1 MLSLSRPGPPGIV
14 VHARILVQRWRKS
27 GILDLNSTMT
37 SEPTEPPTEPPNET
51 PTDLPTEVATTP
63 ASEPGFMHATQSSG
77 LRRRVKHRVLQS
89 SREPIDGV

>member
-1 MLSLSRPGPPGIV
+1 MCDPSSPLQYSSHDHTSSDTDCL
-14 VHARILVQRWRKS
+14 L
-27 GILDLNSTMT
+27 TMT

-63 ASEPGFMHATQSSG
+63 ASEPGFKHATQSSG